1 MKIAL
6 IGYGKMGK
14 CIASLAAKEQSME
27 VTAIVEK
34 HHSNDLSTIE
44 ALQQAE
50 VWLDFSHAGVVLD
63 HVQRAIKF
71 KKNILIGTTG
81 WEKDLSQVQD
91 LVQKSGIG
99 CLFSPNFSLGVLIFY
114 ALVKQAAYL
123 AHRSGEYAVA
133 GWELHHAAKKDSPS
147 GTAKALHALLQT
159 EWRSDPI
166 PSFSSIRC
174 GHLPGTHTVL
184 FNSPYDTLS
193 LTHEAHSREG
203 FAKGALFAAKW
214 LWGKSGF
221 FTIED
226 LAGEISSFLYS

>member
-14 CIASLAAKEQSME
+14 CIESLAAIQAIE
-27 VTAIVEK
+27 VTAILEK
-34 HHSNDLSTIE
+34 HNPTDMSTIE

-50 VWLDFSHAGVVLD
+50 VWIDFSHPSAVLD
-63 HVQRAIKF
+63 HVQRAANN

-81 WEKDLSQVQD
+81 WERDLSKVQA
-91 LVQKSGIG
+91 LVQKSGVG
-99 CLFSPNFSLGVLIFY
+99 CLFSPNFSVGVLIFY
-114 ALVKQAAYL
+114 TLVKQASRL
-123 AHRSGEYAVA
+123 AHQSGEYAVA
-133 GWELHHAAKKDSPS
+133 GWELHHATKKDAPS

-159 EWRSDPI
+159 EWGSHSI

-174 GHLPGTHTVL
+174 GHVPGTHTVL
-184 FNSPYDTLS
+184 LNSSYDTLS

-214 LWGKSGF
+214 LCGKSGF
-221 FTIED
+221 FTIDD
-226 LAGEISSFLYS
+226 LVGEISSFLYS